1 MILGIPFI
9 LILAV
14 VVYMVVFVLT
24 TEFLKKLIPINSLI
38 LSWGTG
44 LVLYAAIAL
53 TKLYEFNFK
62 SVILFMCITGLL
74 NLTYK
79 FTRLKKILKKIMAQ
93 NDNITL

>member
-9 LILAV
+9 LILAI

-24 TEFLKKLIPINSLI
+24 TEFLKQLIPINSLI
-38 LSWGTG
+38 LSWATG

-62 SVILFMCITGLL
+62 SVILFMCITGVL
-74 NLTYK
+74 NTAYK
-79 FTRLKKILKKIMAQ
+79 FTKLKNLIKKIIKQ
-93 NDNITL
+93 NDNIV